1 MNAPG
6 NIRKNAYVITE
17 SKVSEAVWVRRYP
30 IRDLAITTP
39 IATIRPADNEA
50 RVRRPNPKEMENP
63 NTKPARPFPIHKKL
77 NLYWDGR
84 FKKKLNRLDL
94 IATLRLLF

>member
-30 IRDLAITTP
+30 IKDLAITTP

-50 RVRRPNPKEMENP
+50 RVRRPNPKEIENP
-63 NTKPARPFPIHKKL
+63 NTNPARPFPIQKKVD
-77 NLYWDGR
+77 LYWAEKL
-84 FKKKLNRLDL
+84 KKKLKGETL
-94 IATLRLLF
+94 IATLRSRL